1 MKSVSSVSRQ
11 QVALQLLLR
20 GDSGEKPKP
29 IGLLTD
35 GPSLRRGDSA
45 QKSAL
50 ERIIKLSME
59 GAWASNGFL
68 VVMPVNAE
76 FIETG
81 SGNDTVNITSSGDD
95 TAPNYISLG
104 DGNDRLNLVATE
116 DATSDYWQGST
127 TAGAMALKA
136 SDAVNHE
143 ISIFVPSGRGIFAG
157 AGNDVVNIAA
167 GRDVYNVM
175 AGEGD
180 DALTVSAG
188 RDISGIWGGDGR
200 DVLALAGGMNID
212 NITGDAGDDII
223 TVAAGNEARGISG
236 GQGRDIITAAA
247 GQRVD
252 GISGGQGSDII
263 TIASGQAVFG
273 VYGGDGDDTIAIAAA
288 KVDRVEGGSGDD
300 TIRINA
306 RTAAAISGGLGDDR
320 IDLTGTDEAKLFFDR
335 GDGKDV
341 VRVAGETTIVFAERS
356 IDDADIT
363 YGDGKITISFAD
375 TGDSVTLDYSAAS
388 LKGPTPELSFEDPDH
403 LDVRRE
409 APHGWNAS
417 TLYRYFDAHGAG
429 GFSLTLR

>member
-1 MKSVSSVSRQ
+1 MTSVSSVSRQ

-29 IGLLTD
+29 VGLLTD

-104 DGNDRLNLVATE
+104 DGNDRLNLVAIE

-143 ISIFVPSGRGIFAG
+143 ISVFVPDGRGIFAG

-167 GRDVYNVM
+167 GRDVYSVS

-180 DALTVSAG
+180 DTLTVSAG

-200 DVLALAGGMNID
+200 DVLALASGMNIA

-223 TVAAGNEARGISG
+223 AVAAGNEARSISG
-236 GQGRDIITAAA
+236 GHGRDIITVS
-247 GQRVD
+247 GQTVGD
-252 GISGGQGSDII
+252 ISGGQGSDII

-273 VYGGDGDDTIAIAAA
+273 IRGDDGDDTIAIATA
-288 KVDRVEGGSGDD
+288 KVDRVEGGRGDD

-306 RTAAAISGGLGDDR
+306 RTADAISGGLGDDR
-320 IDLTGTDEAKLFFDR
+320 IDLTGTDKAKLFFDR
-335 GDGKDV
+335 GDGKDI

-356 IDDADIT
+356 IDDADIS

-375 TGDSVTLDYSAAS
+375 TGDSVTLDYSAAT
-388 LKGPTPELSFEDPDH
+388 LKGSTPELSFEDTDH
-403 LDVRRE
+403 TDVRRE

-429 GFSLTLR
+429 GFSLTLK

>member
-1 MKSVSSVSRQ
+1 MTSVSSVSRQ

-29 IGLLTD
+29 VGLLTD

-45 QKSAL
+45 QQTAL
-50 ERIIKLSME
+50 ERIIKLSIG
-59 GAWASNGFL
+59 GAGSSDGFL
-68 VVMPVNAE
+68 LVMPVNAE
-76 FIETG
+76 FIESG
-81 SGNDTVNITSSGDD
+81 SGNDVVNIMSSGDD

-104 DGNDRLNLVATE
+104 DGNDRLNLVSTE
-116 DATSDYWQGST
+116 DATADYWQGK
-127 TAGAMALKA
+127 TASGAVVTNAMVGGKQI
-136 SDAVNHE
+136 AVV
-143 ISIFVPSGRGIFAG
+143 IPSGRGIFTG

-167 GRDVYNVM
+167 GRDAYNVE
-175 AGEGD
+175 AGEGND
-180 DALTVSAG
+180 VLTVAAG
-188 RDISGIWGGDGR
+188 RDISGIWGGAGR
-200 DVLALAGGMNID
+200 DVLTLAGGMNID
-212 NITGDAGDDII
+212 NITGDAGDDIV
-223 TVAAGNEARGISG
+223 TVAAGNEARGVSG
-236 GQGRDIITAAA
+236 GQGRDIITVAA

-252 GISGGQGSDII
+252 GISGGQGDDII

-273 VYGGDGDDTIAIAAA
+273 VYGGDDDDAIAIAAA

-306 RTAAAISGGLGDDR
+306 RTADAISGGQGDDR
-320 IDLTGTDEAKLFFDR
+320 IDLTGTGKAKLFFDR

-341 VRVAGETTIVFAERS
+341 INVAGETTIVFAERS
-356 IDDADIT
+356 IDDADIS

-375 TGDSVTLDYSAAS
+375 TGDSVTLDYTAAT
-388 LKGPTPELSFEDPDH
+388 LKGSTPELSFEDTDH
-403 LDVRRE
+403 VDVRRE

>member
-1 MKSVSSVSRQ
+1 MTSVSSVSRQ

-20 GDSGEKPKP
+20 GGSGEKPKP

-45 QKSAL
+45 QQSAL
-50 ERIIKLSME
+50 ARIIKLSIE
-59 GAWASNGFL
+59 GAGSSDGFL
-68 VVMPVNAE
+68 LVMPVNAE

-81 SGNDTVNITSSGDD
+81 SGNDTVNIMSSGDD
-95 TAPNYISLG
+95 TAPNYVSLG
-104 DGNDRLNLVATE
+104 DGNDRLNLVSTE
-116 DATSDYWQGST
+116 DATSDYWQGK
-127 TAGAMALKA
+127 TAPGAVVTNTMVGGKEI
-136 SDAVNHE
+136 AVV
-143 ISIFVPSGRGIFAG
+143 IPSGRGIFAG

-167 GRDVYNVM
+167 GRDVYNVS

-180 DALTVSAG
+180 DALAVSAG

-273 VYGGDGDDTIAIAAA
+273 VYGGDDDDAIAIAAA

-306 RTAAAISGGLGDDR
+306 RIADAISGGLGDDR
-320 IDLTGTDEAKLFFDR
+320 IDLTGTDKAKLFFDR

-356 IDDADIT
+356 IDDADIS

-375 TGDSVTLDYSAAS
+375 TGDSVTLDYSGAT
-388 LKGPTPELSFEDPDH
+388 LKGPTPELSFEDTDH
-403 LDVRRE
+403 VDVRRE